1 MKKLLV
7 YIKEYKKECILG
19 PLFKLLEAC
28 FDLIVPLVMA
38 KMIDEGVLGDNN
50 SIIIKMGIILFVLA
64 LVGLTCSI
72 TAQYFAAKA
81 AIGFV
86 SNIRESL
93 FKHIQKLSVSQINSL
108 GSSTLLTRMTSDI
121 NQLQSGTNMA
131 LRLFLRS
138 PFIVA
143 GAVILSYT
151 ISIKEGFLFSGM
163 IVLLA
168 IVIFS
173 IMLITM
179 PLYKKIQS
187 SLDEVT
193 LNSEENLSGIR
204 VIRAFNRQDD
214 EIEKFVGNNDKLS
227 RLQIHTGRISSL
239 MNPLT
244 YLILNL
250 TLVLVI
256 WVAAK
261 QLNIGLLHA
270 GAIIALI
277 NYMTQ
282 ILTELIKLADTI
294 ILSTKAISC
303 GERIQAV
310 FDVVPE
316 FYPEDED
323 NKVKASNGD
332 FDYKEPLVE
341 FNDVTFKYKSAKEP
355 SLENINLKLYK
366 GQTIGVIGS
375 TGSGKSTLVNLIP
388 RFYDATDGEIIY
400 KNKNVKEYDIS
411 ELRKLMSPVLQK
423 SVLLSGTIR
432 ENLCVSK
439 PDATE
444 DDIIYALKASQ
455 SYDFVMQKQ
464 NGIDYKISEGAKN
477 LSGGQKQRIAI
488 ARGLIKEPEILIFDD
503 SFSALDFKTDLSVR
517 RAIKELTFDPLTII
531 VSQRVSTVS
540 DCDEIL
546 VMDDGQIVGR
556 GKHEELLKN
565 CEVYKSIYESQIKMQ

>member
-256 WVAAK
+256 WIAAK

-400 KNKNVKEYDIS
+400 KNKNVKDYDIS
-411 ELRKLMSPVLQK
+411 GLRKLMSPVLQK

-444 DDIIYALKASQ
+444 EDIIYALKASQ